1 MNDGQEHPVG
11 EDPDTHVP
19 SWWRRLTQRFATGP
33 RSRQDLL
40 ELLDSAREDGL
51 IDSDATEMV
60 RGVFETSELKV
71 RDIMVPRAQIVTV
84 GHDWTLTKILE
95 VVMESGH
102 SRFPVAG
109 DNRDEVH
116 GILLAKDL
124 LRLIVTGAGALP
136 DFNLQSHLRRAVFVP
151 ESKRVN
157 VLLKDFKRGRTHMA
171 IVVDEYGGVAGLVTI
186 EDVLET
192 IVGEIDDEYDEVEGA
207 QILKLDDKRY
217 LVNGLT
223 PIEDFNRYFEAQF
236 PDEHFDTI
244 GGLVMHSLGHMPK
257 RGESLSLGQFQFNVQ
272 RADSRHIHQ
281 LQVTLSQS

>member
-11 EDPDTHVP
+11 EDPDTQIA
-19 SWWRRLTQRFATGP
+19 SWWRRLTQRFAGGP

-40 ELLDSAREDGL
+40 ELLNSAREDGL
-51 IDSDATEMV
+51 IDSDAAEMV
-60 RGVFETSELKV
+60 RGVFETIELKV
-71 RDIMVPRAQIVTV
+71 RDIMVPRAQIVAIE
-84 GHDWTLTKILE
+84 HDWTLTRTLE

-102 SRFPVAG
+102 SRFPVTG

-124 LRLIVTGAGALP
+124 LRLIVTGTGSMS
-136 DFNLQSHLRRAVFVP
+136 DFDLQGHLRQAVFVP

-157 VLLKDFKRGRTHMA
+157 VLLKDFKRARNHMA

-207 QILKLDDKRY
+207 QILKLDNKRY

-223 PIEDFNRYFEAQF
+223 PIEDFNHYFKAKF

-244 GGLVMHSLGHMPK
+244 GGLVMHSLGHMPR
-257 RGESLSLGQFQFNVQ
+257 RGESISLDRFQFNVQ
-272 RADSRHIHQ
+272 RADSRHIYQ
-281 LQVTLSQS
+281 LQVTLSQL